1 MFFYFFQFIRVF
13 AGINIIQE
21 IAIAIFK
28 KDPLA
33 PLTKNLLT
41 RKTRQHSLLKHPTF
55 PQKQKSKNY

>member
-1 MFFYFFQFIRVF
+1 MFFYFFQFIRAF

-41 RKTRQHSLLKHPTF
+41 RKTLPKHPTF